1 MKYCFL
7 TGLYKRHDSL
17 MFERQ
22 GKSLV
27 ESGFRV
33 MYVVC
38 DDMPNETIDGIEI
51 ISTGFK
57 PKSRWDRFLHTK
69 KVVLKAALS
78 VDADVF
84 QISDPELIS
93 LVRPLKRH
101 GRKVVFN
108 MREYY
113 PDMLRRKHYIP
124 KYFRNIVSGMYERI
138 IRKTLKKYDVVFVA
152 SSKILSMAKEKW
164 KVSEV
169 YLLPNFPRVNK
180 EYALSYREYCARR
193 DVLCYEGTIYKSSR
207 QENVFK
213 ALESMPNVHYILAGK
228 IDENYSYI
236 KELPYWKKVEFIN
249 GFKLEDLKEIFAKS
263 TMANVFRDFG
273 KNDGSLGVIKIFE
286 CMEAALPVLLAD
298 VPLYRDMVQK
308 YHCGICVNP
317 NDVQQIKEAIC
328 FLVKNKR
335 EAYEMGQNGRKAVLE
350 EYNWESQAKKYIS
363 IIKSLQ

>member
-152 SSKILSMAKEKW
+152 SSKILSVAKEKW
-164 KVSEV
+164 KVSKV

-180 EYALSYREYCARR
+180 E
-193 DVLCYEGTIYKSSR
+193 
-207 QENVFK
+207 
-213 ALESMPNVHYILAGK
+213 
-228 IDENYSYI
+228 
-236 KELPYWKKVEFIN
+236 
-249 GFKLEDLKEIFAKS
+249 
-263 TMANVFRDFG
+263 
-273 KNDGSLGVIKIFE
+273 
-286 CMEAALPVLLAD
+286 
-298 VPLYRDMVQK
+298 
-308 YHCGICVNP
+308 
-317 NDVQQIKEAIC
+317 
-328 FLVKNKR
+328 
-335 EAYEMGQNGRKAVLE
+335 
-350 EYNWESQAKKYIS
+350 
-363 IIKSLQ
+363 